1 MAVIQT
7 KRFPDDFY
15 FFGNADTYIVP
26 DNEIQERV
34 QKVKKI
40 LKKQEKENPRDYSPC
55 YIQSGDT
62 IVLGMRENDHKTILV
77 CKKFYQLDYSFKD

>member
-15 FFGNADTYIVP
+15 FFGNSDTYIVP
-26 DNEIQERV
+26 DDEIQERV
-34 QKVKKI
+34 QKVKKM
-40 LKKQEKENPRDYSPC
+40 LKKQEKENPQDFSPC